1 MAMIS
6 GWRVAAI
13 LDGLVAKAEKSGDYE
28 RAVIIGDV
36 AQELDETL
44 EIYDFGDDLDAA
56 AKDAINIANGDTYA
70 VD

>member
-1 MAMIS
+1 MAMIN
-6 GWRVAAI
+6 GWRVAAV
-13 LDGLVAKAEKSGDYE
+13 LDGLVAKAEQSGDYE

-56 AKDAINIANGDTYA
+56 AKDAINIANGDSYA

>member
-6 GWRVAAI
+6 GWRVAAV
-13 LDGLVAKAEKSGDYE
+13 LDGLVAEAEKSGDFE

-36 AQELDETL
+36 AQKLDQTL

-56 AKDAINIANGDTYA
+56 AKSAIEVANGDSYA